1 MVECP
6 FSDKEFD
13 SEHEMYLYWA
23 ENHMDELNSHQK
35 DKVKKAKRKEDN
47 KRQAQIE
54 WRKKM
59 MMRGVAGLVVVFIVY
74 LSAPAIANLFASGGS
89 IDFDEL
95 ELDEQPMLG
104 DEDAEITVVEF
115 GDYLCPA
122 CQSFEQQV
130 KPELMDLIEDGD
142 VKFYYLDIT
151 LPQFSPNN
159 VQASTAAQCVYNQDE
174 DEFWNMHDALYAN
187 QGQIS
192 YDTSSLLNLAEDNT
206 EGLDYDELETC
217 IDEEETS
224 DAVDRDN
231 RIADNNGVTSTPT
244 VFVDGDRVA
253 NWDNLVSV
261 IEDNYL

>member
-13 SEHEMYLYWA
+13 SKHEMYLYWA

-35 DKVKKAKRKEDN
+35 NKVKKAKRKEN
-47 KRQAQIE
+47 ESQQAQLA

-59 MMRGVAGLVVVFIVY
+59 MMRGLAGLVVVFVVY
-74 LSAPAIANLFASGGS
+74 LSAPAIANLFAGGAS

-95 ELDEQPMLG
+95 ELENQPMLG
-104 DEDAEITVVEF
+104 DEDADVTVVEF

-130 KPELMDLIEDGD
+130 KPELMNLIDEGD

-151 LPQFSPNN
+151 LPQFSPQN
-159 VQASTAAQCVYNQDE
+159 VQASIAAQCVYEQDE
-174 DEFWNMHDALYAN
+174 DEFWNMHDALYVN
-187 QGQIS
+187 QGQIDYGS
-192 YDTSSLLNLAEDNT
+192 SSLVTLAEDST
-206 EGLDYDELETC
+206 EGLDYEELETC
-217 IDEEETS
+217 IEEEETG

-231 RIADNNGVTSTPT
+231 RFADNNGVTSTPT
-244 VFVDGDRVA
+244 VFVDGDRIA
-253 NWDNLVSV
+253 NWEELASL